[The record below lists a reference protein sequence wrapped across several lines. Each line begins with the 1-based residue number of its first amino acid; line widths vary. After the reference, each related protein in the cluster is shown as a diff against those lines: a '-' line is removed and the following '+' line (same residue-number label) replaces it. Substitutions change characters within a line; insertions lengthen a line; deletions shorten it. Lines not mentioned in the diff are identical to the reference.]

1 MNPANNVAESL
12 RRLEEEVEQ
21 RQSILRLINLP
32 DKTAEKNY
40 TNRAQLLNGL
50 HAIQQL
56 ELLESELLDNFSIDQ
71 FGRIQVHTPDSLC
84 KSFAKEFIH
93 VRKVREARSILMSL
107 VKELLHDIKEIWR
120 AEGPRYPEQFPWFTL
135 LWGVQE
141 LGNSDHPIPENVLD
155 NTAEIIDTFC
165 HKIQG
170 MKVRAQKTLLEI
182 QLSELRLARI
192 DDICHAFGL
201 REDDWRSIEAH
212 LLRGDRP
219 TLETFVEERVS
230 LSGKLE
236 KFLQTAS
243 RVRSILEHHRVLLIF
258 GFNPE
263 Q

>member
-32 DKTAEKNY
+32 DKTSEKIY
-40 TNRAQLLNGL
+40 TDKVRLLNGL
-50 HAIQQL
+50 HAVEQL
-56 ELLESELLDNFSIDQ
+56 ELLGSELLDNFSIDQ

-93 VRKVREARSILMSL
+93 VRKVREAR
-107 VKELLHDIKEIWR
+107 EIWR
-120 AEGPRYPEQFPWFTL
+120 AEGPRYPEHFPWFTL

-141 LGNSDHPIPENVLD
+141 LGNSEHPIPETILD
-155 NTAEIIDTFC
+155 SAAEIVGTFC

-170 MKVRAQKTLLEI
+170 MKVLAQKTLLEM
-182 QLSELRLARI
+182 QLSEIKSGRI
-192 DDICHAFGL
+192 SDICHAFGL
-201 REDDWRSIEAH
+201 RDVDWRSIEAH

-219 TLETFVEERVS
+219 TLETYVEGRIS
-230 LSGKLE
+230 LSGNLE

-243 RVRSILEHHRVLLIF
+243 RVRSILENYRVLFIF

-263 Q
+263 QS

>member
-71 FGRIQVHTPDSLC
+71 FGRIQVHTPGSLC
-84 KSFAKEFIH
+84 KSFAKEFIR
-93 VRKVREARSILMSL
+93 VR
-107 VKELLHDIKEIWR
+107 KEIWR

-170 MKVRAQKTLLEI
+170 MKVLAQKTLLEI

-192 DDICHAFGL
+192 YDICHAFGL

-243 RVRSILEHHRVLLIF
+243 RVRSILEHHRVLFIF